1 MCFLG
6 IVTKR
11 QDTLRRL
18 MNLPFRSV
26 VANKYLKTDL

>member
-1 MCFLG
+1 MRLLG

-18 MNLPFRSV
+18 MNLHFRSA
-26 VANKYLKTDL
+26 VANEYLKTDL